1 MKGFKMGKLMATAG
15 IDERMQKDLTFAAF
29 VSQSIRRYQNCD
41 WGDTCKEDKASN
53 DYAVKNGERILAV
66 YKQGEDAIDPSTIWI
81 ITEWDRSA
89 TTILFPEEY

>member
-1 MKGFKMGKLMATAG
+1 MNRFKTGKMMATAG
-15 IDERMQKDLTFAAF
+15 VDDRMQKDTMFAAF
-29 VSQSIRRYQNCD
+29 VSKSIRRYLNCD

-53 DYAVKNGERILAV
+53 DYAVENGERILAV
-66 YKQGEDAIDPSTIWI
+66 YKQSEDAINPSTIWI